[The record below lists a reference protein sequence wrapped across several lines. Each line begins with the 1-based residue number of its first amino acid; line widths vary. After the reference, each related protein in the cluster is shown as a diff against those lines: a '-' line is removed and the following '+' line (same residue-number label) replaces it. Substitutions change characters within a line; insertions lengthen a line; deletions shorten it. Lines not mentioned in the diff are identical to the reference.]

1 MDAAI
6 AGLVGAL
13 GGAVV
18 GAGGAWGAARIALKG
33 AMYQA
38 EKQASSA
45 YEQWLRQI
53 RREVY
58 TTFLNDARVLADD
71 MGDFTLRAA
80 TIDSSVT
87 DDERRDS
94 RERFSSAILRLER
107 KALDMSLESPGDMS
121 ALAQGT
127 VWHLK
132 ELNRALARAAH
143 GNGFPQATNV
153 YQHLDDL
160 TEKAAAH
167 LHSQPP
173 AR

>member
-38 EKQASSA
+38 DKQASSA

-58 TTFLNDARVLADD
+58 TAFLNDARVLADD

-107 KALDMSLESPGDMS
+107 KALDMSLESPRDMS

-127 VWHLK
+127 VWQLK
-132 ELNRALARAAH
+132 ELNRALARTAH

-167 LHSQPP
+167 LHSHPP